1 VQIDAL
7 VLRMRPRTPMEA
19 ADLGVRLCQSA
30 ARQVYLCYW
39 VVGLPVVALSLAT
52 YEIAGW
58 LPGLL
63 IWWAKPWLDRT
74 ILFVLSRAAFGQ
86 STTVADL
93 LRAQRRVWWSQFLLS
108 LTTRRLS
115 PWRSFTQPV
124 YQLEGLPL
132 LAARKRVLQIRR
144 GRTTPAILMTSAFG
158 VAESVLSMALVSLIF
173 WFTPGQTP
181 TFNPFAPGAFGAMGE
196 SLGLALTISY
206 ASVVL
211 FLEPFYVA
219 AGFAMYLNRRA
230 QLEAWDIEQELRRA
244 FQN

>member
-1 VQIDAL
+1 MQIDAL
-7 VLRMRPRTPMEA
+7 AMRMRPRTPMEA

-30 ARQVYLCYW
+30 ARQVYQCYW

-86 STTVADL
+86 TTAVADL
-93 LRAQRRVWWSQFLLS
+93 LQAQRRVWWSQLLLS

-132 LAARKRVLQIRR
+132 LAARKRVLQIRG
-144 GRTTPAILMTSAFG
+144 GRATPATLMTSAFS
-158 VAESVLSMALVSLIF
+158 VAETVLTTAAVSLLF
-173 WFTPGQTP
+173 WFTPGQSGP
-181 TFNPFAPGAFGAMGE
+181 VNPFVPGAFTFSALPLT
-196 SLGLALTISY
+196 LGY
-206 ASVVL
+206 AIVVL

>member
-1 VQIDAL
+1 VQIDGLA
-7 VLRMRPRTPMEA
+7 LRMRPRTPMEA

-39 VVGLPVVALSLAT
+39 AVGLPVVALSAAT
-52 YEIAGW
+52 FEIADW

-86 STTVADL
+86 PTALDDL
-93 LRAQRRVWWSQFLLS
+93 WSAQRRVWWSQPLLS
-108 LTTRRLS
+108 LTMRRLS

-124 YQLEGLPL
+124 YQLEGLPFL
-132 LAARKRVLQIRR
+132 KARNRVLQIRR
-144 GRTTPAILMTSAFG
+144 GRTNPALLMTSAFAT
-158 VAESVLSMALVSLIF
+158 AEMVLALAAIALIF
-173 WFTPGQTP
+173 WLTPGEL
-181 TFNPFAPGAFGAMGE
+181 NPAAWFSEYTSDF
-196 SLGLALTISY
+196 LGLLATGIYAL
-206 ASVVL
+206 VVL

-244 FQN
+244 FPE

>member
-39 VVGLPVVALSLAT
+39 VVGLPIVALSLAT

-86 STTVADL
+86 PTAVADL
-93 LRAQRRVWWSQFLLS
+93 LRAQRRVWWSQLLLS

-144 GRTTPAILMTSAFG
+144 GRTTPATLVTSAFS
-158 VAESVLSMALVSLIF
+158 VAETALTVALVSLIF

-181 TFNPFAPGAFGAMGE
+181 TINLFLPGALDF
-196 SLGLALTISY
+196 LGLPLTVGY
-206 ASVVL
+206 AGVVL